1 QDLNLDKLSVGGG
14 LRLHTDKET
23 FARLDVA
30 YGAEG
35 WNAVF
40 RTSDP
45 LRLARL
51 TRRVAAVPFVP

>member
-1 QDLNLDKLSVGGG
+1 LGKTSVGTGI
-14 LRLHTDKET
+14 RLHTGTTT

-30 YGAEG
+30 YGSEG
-35 WNAVF
+35 WGLVF

-51 TRRVAAVPFVP
+51 TRRVAAVPFVN